1 MEKVINMISGRL
13 RNTEYVINLR
23 ALRNNIQAQRAA
35 LPAGSKILA
44 VVKANAYGHGLVPVA
59 QAALR
64 AGATGMCVAILDEAL
79 ELRDSGLDI
88 VTLVLGI
95 TPVEEANVAAE
106 AGVSLTVGSLDWLT
120 KYHQFARQFNWKKPL
135 KVHLAVDTGMGRI
148 GFTNVAEFDQAV
160 KLLRSYPE
168 FEFEGMFTHFATADS
183 ADDTYFNHQYD
194 RWEEFINS
202 FDELPPFTHMANSAT
217 GLWHRDKITA
227 NTVRMGISMFGYNP
241 SGKELRADLKLQPVG
256 TLRTAICFI
265 KKLKA
270 GESVSYGATYTAK
283 KDEWLATVPI
293 GYADGYPRCMTGF
306 KVLVDGQFC
315 PIAGRVCMDQM
326 MIRLPKYYPVDT
338 PVVLMGKSGNNEI
351 TAEDMAEQA
360 NTINY
365 EILTNFNN
373 RIYRSYHY

>member
-1 MEKVINMISGRL
+1 MISGRL
-13 RNTEYVINLR
+13 RNTEYVINLK
-23 ALRNNIQAQRAA
+23 ALRNNIQAQRAVM
-35 LPAGSKILA
+35 PAGSRVLA

-79 ELRDSGLDI
+79 ELRDSGVDAI
-88 VTLVLGI
+88 TLVLGI

-106 AGVSLTVGSLDWLT
+106 AGVSLTVGSLEWLT
-120 KYHQFARQFNWKKPL
+120 KYHQFARQFNWTKPL

-148 GFTNVAEFDQAV
+148 GFTNVAEFQQAAT
-160 KLLRSYPE
+160 LLRQYPE

-183 ADDTYFNHQYD
+183 ADSTYFDRQYA
-194 RWEEFINS
+194 RWQQFTNS
-202 FDELPPFTHMANSAT
+202 LTELPPYVHMANSAT
-217 GLWHRDKITA
+217 GLWHRSQITA
-227 NTVRMGISMFGYNP
+227 NTIRMGISMFGYNP
-241 SGKELRADLKLQPVG
+241 SGKELPVDLDLQPVG
-256 TLRTAICFI
+256 TLKTAICFI
-265 KKLKA
+265 KKLAA
-270 GESVSYGATYTAK
+270 GESVSYGATYTAA

-306 KVLVDGQFC
+306 KVLVDGQYC

-326 MIRLPKYYPVDT
+326 MIRLPKYYSVDT
-338 PVVLMGKSGNNEI
+338 PVILMGKSGDRVI

-360 NTINY
+360 HTINY

-373 RIYRSYHY
+373 RIHRTYHD

>member
-1 MEKVINMISGRL
+1 MISGRL

-23 ALRNNIQAQRAA
+23 ALRDNIQAQRAA
-35 LPAGSKILA
+35 LPADSKILA

-79 ELRDSGLDI
+79 ELRESGLDVI
-88 VTLVLGI
+88 TLVLGI

-106 AGVSLTVGSLDWLT
+106 AGVSLTVGSLEWLT
-120 KYHQFARQFNWKKPL
+120 KYHQFARQFNWTKPL

-160 KLLRSYPE
+160 KLLQKYPE

-183 ADDTYFNHQYD
+183 ADDSYFNHQYE

-202 FDELPPFTHMANSAT
+202 LDELPPFTHMANSAT

-241 SGKELRADLKLQPVG
+241 SGKELQADLKLQPVG

-338 PVVLMGKSGNNEI
+338 PVILMGKSGDREI

-373 RIYRSYHY
+373 RIHRSYHY